1 MRYWIIAV
9 LLAALGCTRQDS
21 GSPDA
26 RINDPYE
33 QWVVEQ
39 LGLITKPSTL
49 GDWKK
54 ERPGDAVVLYR
65 HGDAGAP
72 LDRPWCARAETAFQL
87 PDGTTA
93 VRYAFFYP
101 PDPPARFALPAE
113 NETAGL
119 IDRACTL
126 GVIWTERS
134 EKDKARGE
142 QIAAAVRA
150 ALDQRFGE
158 GKANAKL
165 QFFNAASWSETG
177 RWKPGDATM
186 ASASERGYD
195 KSQVLAF
202 GFLPVSGLSIDEL
215 GRDSREDIEQ
225 SPDPGAAD
233 VRLLTG
239 EAGIPGAAR
248 DALLAAVSR
257 ADDWR
262 EGRIKSDAQLPARQL
277 ISGLKQWLAA
287 AEKLEGRRKAA
298 ALLAADL
305 ALEGSQYAYKVA
317 DPDGGAAARKEL
329 VALGADFNDSP
340 LGGVTS
346 YTRSWLKAAREL
358 DRDGPIGDRCFRMLM
373 AKGFDT
379 SGTCSS
385 GNEQFRE
392 VIEEG
397 ERYLAGKYDP
407 AAQAEV
413 ELMLADAYRD
423 IVSLA
428 AGAAADY
435 GEASA
440 YAGQADQARQKAILH
455 YRKALANA
463 RDDRASRKRWDEA
476 WRLING
482 VPPAYLR
489 YYCIYD

>member
-9 LLAALGCTRQDS
+9 LVTILGCTRQDS
-21 GSPDA
+21 GSPVA
-26 RINDPYE
+26 RIGGPYE

-49 GDWKK
+49 GEWKK
-54 ERPGDAVVLYR
+54 ERPGDAVVLFR

-72 LDRPWCARAETAFQL
+72 LDRPWCARAEKTLQL
-87 PDGTTA
+87 SDGTKA

-101 PDPPARFALPAE
+101 PDPPAGFALPAE

-119 IDRACTL
+119 VDRACTV

-142 QIAAAVRA
+142 QIAAALRA
-150 ALDQRFGE
+150 ALDQRFGK
-158 GKANAKL
+158 GQANTKL
-165 QFFNAASWSETG
+165 QFFGAASWSETG
-177 RWKPGDATM
+177 RWKSGDATM
-186 ASASERGYD
+186 ASASARGYN
-195 KSQVLAF
+195 KSEVLAF
-202 GFLPVSGLSIDEL
+202 GFLPASGLSIDEL
-215 GRDSREDIEQ
+215 GRESREDIEQ

-233 VRLLTG
+233 VRPLTG
-239 EAGIPGAAR
+239 EAGISGAAG

-262 EGRIKSDAQLPARQL
+262 EGRIKGDAKLSARQL
-277 ISGLKQWLAA
+277 INGLKQWLGA

-305 ALEGSQYAYKVA
+305 ALEGSQYAYTIA
-317 DPDGGAAARKEL
+317 DPDAGAAARKEL
-329 VALGADFNDSP
+329 AALGAEFNDSP

-392 VIEEG
+392 VIAEG
-397 ERYLAGKYDP
+397 ERYLTGKHDP
-407 AAQAEV
+407 AAQVEV

-423 IVSLA
+423 IVALS

-435 GEASA
+435 GEASD

-463 RDDRASRKRWDEA
+463 RHDRASRKAWGDA

-482 VPPAYLR
+482 LPPAYLR

>member
-1 MRYWIIAV
+1 MRYWVIAV
-9 LLAALGCTRQDS
+9 LIAVLGCTRQDNR
-21 GSPDA
+21 SPEA
-26 RINDPYE
+26 RTGGPYD

-49 GDWKK
+49 GEWKK
-54 ERPGDAVVLYR
+54 DRPGDEVVLYR

-72 LDRPWCARAETAFQL
+72 LDRPWCARAETALLL
-87 PDGTTA
+87 PDGTKA

-101 PDPPARFALPAE
+101 PDPPARFALPTE

-119 IDRACTL
+119 IDRSCTL

-134 EKDKARGE
+134 EKDKGRGE
-142 QIAAAVRA
+142 QIAGALRA
-150 ALDQRFGE
+150 ALDRRFGK
-158 GKANAKL
+158 GQANMKL

-177 RWKPGDATM
+177 RWQSGVATI

-195 KSQVLAF
+195 KSRVLAF
-202 GFLPVSGLSIDEL
+202 GFLPVSGFSIDEL
-215 GRDSREDIEQ
+215 GTEERGDIKE
-225 SPDPGAAD
+225 SPEPGTAD
-233 VRLLTG
+233 VRSLTT
-239 EAGIPGAAR
+239 EAGISGAASE
-248 DALLAAVSR
+248 ALLSAVSR
-257 ADDWR
+257 AEDWR
-262 EGRIKSDAQLPARQL
+262 EGRIKSDAKLPARQL

-317 DPDGGAAARKEL
+317 DPDQGAVRKEL
-329 VALGADFNDSP
+329 EALGAEFNDSP

-346 YTRSWLKAAREL
+346 YTRSWLKAAQEL
-358 DRDGPIGDRCFRMLM
+358 DRDGPIGDRCFRTLM

-397 ERYLAGKYDP
+397 EHYLAGKHDP

-413 ELMLADAYRD
+413 ELMTADAYRD

-428 AGAAADY
+428 AGGADEY
-435 GEASA
+435 GEASN
-440 YAGQADQARQKAILH
+440 YTGQADQARQKAILH

-463 RDDRASRKRWDEA
+463 RDDSASRKGWGDA

-482 VPPAYLR
+482 LPPAYLR